1 MKKLL
6 VFLPF
11 FLACCLLLVAIAWG
25 IFGVYDLHRELVRL
39 EHTQGA
45 SGVDYLGAYFGGFL
59 CAGGEFLI
67 AIAGTIFSIIS
78 CRVVKGEKLQRVSG
92 VLVAVFLL
100 LVFLSMCACMGAIF

>member
-25 IFGVYDLHRELVRL
+25 IFGIYDLHRELVRL

-67 AIAGTIFSIIS
+67 AVAGTIFSVIS
-78 CRVVKGEKLQRVSG
+78 RKALKNEKFQRISG
-92 VLVAVFLL
+92 VLMVVFILL
-100 LVFLSMCACMGAIF
+100 IFLSLSACFLIR